1 MTIIKLLIVKIKNN
15 HTEIYRFS
23 SENKHNVIIINFITL
38 YSWCSV
44 IFQVQFRRQ
53 VFLTSAHQ
61 AFDCHHRRIHHT

>member
-44 IFQVQFRRQ
+44 IF
-53 VFLTSAHQ
+53 TGTIQ
-61 AFDCHHRRIHHT
+61 AASVSHKCTPSI